1 MSLTIKYKQVLL
13 TSSIVLAMGSSA
25 SANKCLDAVFKMN
38 TNPSFSIDPYVYVD
52 STYTK
57 TSSQKFIYNNGK
69 LVETHET
76 GEKEQVLYIYH
87 DADESSLKKTGL
99 EYIITKCEA
108 QDTLCYTQKIYQDGE
123 LYNGSLTIKAMPNY
137 ISQEIDEPAYHSL
150 TELILKPDTLI
161 QLDESY
167 GRYLGYKVDM
177 KSSKMVFV
185 ADSTDDTKCYS
196 SSDGKING
204 TFSYNPTEKGFSI
217 SLTVG
222 NLDHP
227 STEYFFIDT
236 EKSSAIRKTVKPVK
250 ITPKTRYFDLLGRYK
265 FTK

>member
-1 MSLTIKYKQVLL
+1 MSFTRIYKPLVLISSIILT
-13 TSSIVLAMGSSA
+13 TSSVA
-25 SANKCLDAVFKMN
+25 STNKCLEAAFKMN
-38 TNPSFSIDPYVYVD
+38 TNPSFSIDPNVYVD

-57 TSSQKFIYNNGK
+57 TSSKKFIYNNGK

-76 GEKEQVLYIYH
+76 GEKDEVLYIYH

-99 EYIITKCEA
+99 EYIISKCEA

-123 LYNGSLTIKAMPNY
+123 LYNGTLTIKATSNY

-167 GRYLGYKVDM
+167 GRHLGYKVDM

-185 ADSTDDTKCYS
+185 ADSIDDTKCYS
-196 SSDGKING
+196 SSDGKRYG

-227 STEYFFIDT
+227 STEFFFIDT
-236 EKSSAIRKTVKPVK
+236 KKISSIKKNRATVKIAPNA
-250 ITPKTRYFDLLGRYK
+250 RYFDLLGRYK